1 MADRNRSAK
10 YGRKELWHAVRK
22 TRRRRAVECRRLSG
36 RFPAQCARFHRL
48 VDGRFADLLMRR
60 GSRHQVGRE
69 VLFQRRAVEEKRDSG
84 DLRLERIW
92 CSGVHWHSAA
102 DIFSRR
108 HFSALNAK
116 RPMKKEPNQST
127 TAQRAGWPFWVL
139 LNLRPPARG

>member
-1 MADRNRSAK
+1 MDEKNYGMRSA
-10 YGRKELWHAVRK
+10 
-22 TRRRRAVECRRLSG
+22 RLAGGALLSVVV
-36 RFPAQCARFHRL
+36 FL
-48 VDGRFADLLMRR
+48 VVSPRNALDFTVWSMVVSPILLMRR

-92 CSGVHWHSAA
+92 CSGVHWHPAA